1 MLITWKEVL
10 LGSFQN
16 LWFGVA
22 GFVPVV
28 VVAIL
33 IILIGWV
40 VAIFVGSAIAR
51 LVAVIKLDDVLRR
64 ANLEKVLAR
73 GGFRLN
79 SSAFIGGVVKWFIII
94 AFLIAAVDVLGLS
107 QVKGI
112 LTQLVVGFLPQV
124 IIAAIILVAGAVFA
138 DIVSRLITGSAT
150 AAGVKSARFI
160 GTVSRWTIWIFAILM
175 ALVQLGIATSLIQTL
190 FTGVVVAVALAF
202 GLSFGLGGQQAAA
215 RFIEKTREEISNR

>member
-1 MLITWKEVL
+1 MLIAWKEVL

-16 LWFGVA
+16 LWLGVA

-33 IILIGWV
+33 IILIGWI
-40 VAIFVGSAIAR
+40 VAIFVGAAIAR
-51 LVAVIKLDDVLRR
+51 LIAVIKLDDVLRK
-64 ANLEKVLAR
+64 ANVEKVLAR

-79 SSAFIGGVVKWFIII
+79 SGAFIGGVIKWFIII
-94 AFLIAAVDVLGLS
+94 AFLISAVDVLGLS

-124 IIAAIILVAGAVFA
+124 VIAAIILVAGAVFA
-138 DIVSRLITGSAT
+138 DIVSRLISGSAA
-150 AAGVKSARFI
+150 AAGVKSAKFV
-160 GTVSRWTIWIFAILM
+160 GAVSRWTIWIFAILM

-202 GLSFGLGGQQAAA
+202 GLAFGLGGQQAAA
-215 RFIEKTREEISNR
+215 RFIEKTRDEISNR